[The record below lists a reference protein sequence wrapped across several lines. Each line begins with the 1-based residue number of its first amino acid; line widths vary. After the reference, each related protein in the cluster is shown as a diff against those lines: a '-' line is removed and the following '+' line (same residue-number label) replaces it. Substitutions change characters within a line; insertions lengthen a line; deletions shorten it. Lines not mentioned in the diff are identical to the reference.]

1 MHELFTPLLVGENA
15 LHTRYLWE
23 KLFQATLD
31 SEGEPKSG
39 LNPAA
44 VRGALCAVDLALW
57 DIKAKAANVSVCELL
72 GGKPH
77 PVPAYIQ
84 KGFYVPG
91 ESLNKMADEAVRG
104 LEAGGYRYLK
114 MRIGRNGTREA
125 RERVS
130 VMREAL
136 GDDIGLMVDV
146 NQAWH
151 LDEAVEGAKALEPYN
166 LTWYEE
172 PIARKPQTGSPS
184 QSAENFDWNG
194 ELGEL
199 AGRISIP
206 LAAGENHK
214 GLYECNELIV
224 KAKPKYMQLDLIKMS
239 GGLSEW
245 IKVAS
250 ICQANGILMAPHHA
264 AHFHVQVVAAV
275 SHGFIVECCDNE
287 KQHPS
292 WPDLFIG
299 FPEVKEGFMECPA
312 EPGWGLEINDEMI
325 KRYGTALDWDF

>member
-1 MHELFTPLLVGENA
+1 MKIDRVETAWIEIDCPEPQGLSGSDITRSTDALCRITTSDGLRGIGEGRGAPLAEICSIMHELFTPLLVGENA

-31 SEGEPKSG
+31 SKGEPKRG

-104 LEAGGYRYLK
+104 LEAGGYGYLK

-166 LTWYEE
+166 LTWYED
-172 PIARKPQTGSPS
+172 PIARKPRTGSPS

-199 AGRISIP
+199 AGRIPRIHRGVLRQRETASL
-206 LAAGENHK
+206 LAGLVYRLPRSEKGFHGVSGRTGLGLGDQRRDDQTIRDRAG
-214 GLYECNELIV
+214 L
-224 KAKPKYMQLDLIKMS
+224 
-239 GGLSEW
+239 
-245 IKVAS
+245 
-250 ICQANGILMAPHHA
+250 
-264 AHFHVQVVAAV
+264 
-275 SHGFIVECCDNE
+275 GFIAV
-287 KQHPS
+287 PT
-292 WPDLFIG
+292 F
-299 FPEVKEGFMECPA
+299 
-312 EPGWGLEINDEMI
+312 
-325 KRYGTALDWDF
+325 

>member
-250 ICQANGILMAPHHA
+250 ICSRSVTHHFSNATPPAASKSTTAMAANTDLRRVFKKTTARMASIRIPQTMA
-264 AHFHVQVVAAV
+264 GSGDSRIASMGV
-275 SHGFIVECCDNE
+275 S
-287 KQHPS
+287 S
-292 WPDLFIG
+292 S
-299 FPEVKEGFMECPA
+299 
-312 EPGWGLEINDEMI
+312 
-325 KRYGTALDWDF
+325 